1 MAAEN
6 VAFLFASRPRSRDW
20 TSQELAEFYRV
31 ESALIQGG
39 MKISTD
45 RGVSDEGDPW
55 FVFCREEGG
64 DPVVHFARIDGQ
76 YIIASPA
83 YNGVARGLD
92 FRSMV
97 QDLISRHKLAPVN
110 KEQKSNIFM
119 HPAALL
125 VIVVGTAFFKTPG
138 EARADEVRKHAAPK
152 TADGSGDSVT
162 HAGRKFTSEGDD
174 VSLSTID
181 DKLELAQ
188 NMSQLLIVAAST
200 ILSADADQSS
210 PQTKTST
217 AVFPSEAWSD
227 DGKTDGY
234 GVAFHH
240 QSIAHLNSDGF
251 EIAANDQ
258 GASIVTQP
266 PVPSQVVFGDVVSS
280 ALKLMTDL
288 NDIPSTHPSNSS
300 DQAYLFVK
308 DNNISP
314 VASSFNNEAGFLAQK
329 SALASAVGAENSSR
343 QINGVLHL
351 NASASE
357 SGALQSGGFYET
369 GTIVYQLPTELTN
382 VSSLASV
389 ATQAGNADNF
399 LAGNNIIIDL
409 QQATSISTDPTIL
422 PHSVKQVTTDTS
434 LFTHN
439 HASATTS
446 TTSTTQNT
454 VSASGPVDIYAGNA
468 IVSNTSSTEAITST
482 VFLKTLDLFMEDTP
496 ALGVYY
502 SNDHYLFYNAAD
514 VTSKAPQLESVSMT
528 FTDGSSIS
536 IVGQVQFLN
545 NIIAHAQ

>member
-6 VAFLFASRPRSRDW
+6 VAFLFAARPRSRDW

-110 KEQKSNIFM
+110 KGQKSNIFM

-138 EARADEVRKHAAPK
+138 EARADEAHKKGAAPN

-162 HAGRKFTSEGDD
+162 HAGRKFTSEGDN

-200 ILSADADQSS
+200 ILAPDADQPS
-210 PQTKTST
+210 PQTKTT
-217 AVFPSEAWSD
+217 AAIFPSEAWSD

-234 GVAFHH
+234 GVASYH
-240 QSIAHLNSDGF
+240 QPIVHLNSDGF
-251 EIAANDQ
+251 ESAASDQ
-258 GASIVTQP
+258 DASFVPQP
-266 PVPSQVVFGDVVSS
+266 AVSSPVGFGDVVSS

-288 NDIPSTHPSNSS
+288 NDIPSTHPSNSPE
-300 DQAYLFVK
+300 QAYLFVK

-314 VASSFNNEAGFLAQK
+314 AASSFNNEAGFLTQK
-329 SALASAVGAENSSR
+329 SALASTVGTDSSSA
-343 QINGVLHL
+343 QITGVLHL
-351 NASASE
+351 NASTSE
-357 SGALQSGGFYET
+357 PSVLQSGSFYEN

-382 VSSLASV
+382 ISSLASV
-389 ATQAGNADNF
+389 ATQVGNADNF
-399 LAGNNIIIDL
+399 LAGNNIFIDL
-409 QQATSISTDPTIL
+409 QQATSILTDLAAVPN
-422 PHSVKQVTTDTS
+422 SVKHVTTDTS
-434 LFTHN
+434 LFAHY
-439 HASATTS
+439 HSSATVL
-446 TTSTTQNT
+446 TTSTTQDT
-454 VSASGPVDIYAGNA
+454 VSSSGPDIYAGNA
-468 IVSNTSSTEAITST
+468 IVSTTSSTETITAT
-482 VFLKTLDLFMEDTP
+482 VFLKSLDLFMEDTP

>member
-6 VAFLFASRPRSRDW
+6 VAFLFAARPRSRDW

-110 KEQKSNIFM
+110 REQKSNIFM

-138 EARADEVRKHAAPK
+138 EARADEAHKKGAAPN

-162 HAGRKFTSEGDD
+162 HAGRKFTSEGDN

-200 ILSADADQSS
+200 ILAPDADQPS
-210 PQTKTST
+210 PQTKTT
-217 AVFPSEAWSD
+217 AAIFPSEAWSD

-234 GVAFHH
+234 GVASYH
-240 QSIAHLNSDGF
+240 QPIVHLNSDGF
-251 EIAANDQ
+251 ESAASDQ
-258 GASIVTQP
+258 DASLVPQP
-266 PVPSQVVFGDVVSS
+266 AVSSPVVFGDVVSS

-300 DQAYLFVK
+300 EQAYLFVK

-314 VASSFNNEAGFLAQK
+314 AASSFNNEAGFLTQK
-329 SALASAVGAENSSR
+329 SALASTVGTDSSSA
-343 QINGVLHL
+343 QIAGVLHL
-351 NASASE
+351 NASTSE
-357 SGALQSGGFYET
+357 PSILQSGSFYEN

-389 ATQAGNADNF
+389 VTQVGNADNF
-399 LAGNNIIIDL
+399 LAGNKIFIDL
-409 QQATSISTDPTIL
+409 QQATSILTDPAAV
-422 PHSVKQVTTDTS
+422 PNSVKHVTTDTS
-434 LFTHN
+434 LFAHY
-439 HASATTS
+439 HSSATAP
-446 TTSTTQNT
+446 TTSTTQDT
-454 VSASGPVDIYAGNA
+454 VSSSGPDIYAGNA
-468 IVSNTSSTEAITST
+468 IVSTTSSTEAITST

>member
-83 YNGVARGLD
+83 YKGVARGLD

-152 TADGSGDSVT
+152 TADGSGDSGA

-200 ILSADADQSS
+200 VLAADADQSS
-210 PQTKTST
+210 PQTKTS
-217 AVFPSEAWSD
+217 AVVFPSEAWSD

-234 GVAFHH
+234 GVPSHH
-240 QSIAHLNSDGF
+240 QPIVHLNSDGS
-251 EIAANDQ
+251 EIAASDQ
-258 GASIVTQP
+258 SASLMTQP
-266 PVPSQVVFGDVVSS
+266 PASSPVGFGDVVSS

-300 DQAYLFVK
+300 DHAYLFVK

-314 VASSFNNEAGFLAQK
+314 VTSSFNNEAGFLAQK
-329 SALASAVGAENSSR
+329 SALASTVVTDISST
-343 QINGVLHL
+343 QIAGVLHL
-351 NASASE
+351 NASTGDS
-357 SGALQSGGFYET
+357 SALQSSSFYEN

-382 VSSLASV
+382 VSSLANV
-389 ATQAGNADNF
+389 ATQVGNADDF
-399 LAGNNIIIDL
+399 LAGNHIFIDL
-409 QQATSISTDPTIL
+409 QQPGSISTDTAISPN
-422 PHSVKQVTTDTS
+422 SVKQVATHTS
-434 LFTHN
+434 LITHY
-439 HASATTS
+439 HASV
-446 TTSTTQNT
+446 TQNAA
-454 VSASGPVDIYAGNA
+454 SAPVDIETGNA
-468 IVSNTSSTEAITST
+468 IVSTASSTEAITIT
-482 VFLKTLDLFMEDTP
+482 TFLKTLDLFMEDTP
-496 ALGVYY
+496 AVGVYY

-514 VTSKAPQLESVSMT
+514 VTSKAPHLESISMT
-528 FTDGSSIS
+528 FTDGSSIL
-536 IVGQVQFLN
+536 IVGQVQFLQH
-545 NIIAHAQ
+545 IIAHAQ